1 MHNTIFLSI
10 KPKYC
15 NILSAGFHIVSGGG
29 TFDWDTGDYEVVSST
44 ETWTPGPTVSAWIP
58 AADLP
63 SPRSHMAGVSI
74 GGQFLVIGEQE
85 QVL

>member
-1 MHNTIFLSI
+1 MQVF
-10 KPKYC
+10 
-15 NILSAGFHIVSGGG
+15 IVSGGLEEG
-29 TFDWDTGDYEVVSST
+29 TMDWDTGDYEVVSST
-44 ETWTPGPTVSAWIP
+44 ETWTPGPTVSAWIL

-63 SPRSHMAGVSI
+63 SPRGSLAGVSI